1 VSYHVAFIMPT
12 TGSIGLVKKIAQ
24 KRREY
29 WLGWLLMVLP
39 ALQPL
44 ISMQDALQVEVYD
57 SKRDSMMSL
66 RRDG

>member
-1 VSYHVAFIMPT
+1 VSYHAAFIVPT
-12 TGSIGLVKKIAQ
+12 TGSIGLMKKIVQ
-24 KRREY
+24 KRREH

-39 ALQPL
+39 ALHPL